1 MLTLI
6 TATAWAQSRTISGK
20 ITSAEDGSVLPGV
33 NVVLKGTSNGIVT
46 DATGSYKLIVPSAN
60 STIVFSFIGFK
71 SVEEPVNGR
80 SVINLALTAETTQL
94 SEFVVTAQGIIKT
107 RNELSYAA
115 QTVSGESISNTR
127 DANFVNALSGKV
139 AGVQIQKNN
148 SLGGSTG
155 IVIRGWKSLNGSNQA
170 LFVVDG
176 VPIDNSTNNASR
188 TSRGTAGYDYGN
200 AGADINADDIESTT
214 ILKGPAATALYG
226 SRASN
231 GVVFIT
237 TKKGRKKGLGVTVNT
252 SVTFSNADKSTF
264 PSYQKQYGGGYGKY
278 YGPTKNGYF
287 DQADV
292 DGDGK
297 LDNIVP
303 TYEDASVGAPFDPNL
318 LVYQWNAFGDPTS
331 PTYRKATP
339 WVGAAND
346 PFSYFQQGVTTNNS
360 VTIDGGN
367 DKGYFK
373 LGYTLNSD
381 KGIQP
386 NSHLKKDF
394 LNFSAS
400 YEIIKKLTATAS
412 INFTNV
418 EGRSRYAQGYG
429 GNNAISSF
437 REWWEVN
444 VDLKEQ
450 EAAYKRTGQNITWNW
465 ASGLPNRTSIIYW
478 DNPYFAVYENVPNDS
493 RLRYLGYTRLD
504 YKITDWL
511 NAMGRVSL
519 DSYTQNQEER
529 TAVGSIVYP
538 AGRYIRRDLT
548 FKEYN
553 YDFLLTANKNL
564 SANLSAKAA
573 AGINIRKTMQNGVSS
588 QTNGGLV
595 VPKIYALSNSVN
607 PIEAPNERDYYS
619 NKQVNGYFADAEVGY
634 KEFIYLNASFRRDVA
649 SSLPIGSNAYNYGQL
664 STSFVFS
671 KFVPDNSV
679 FTYGKLRL
687 NYAEV
692 GADAPFNALTDLY
705 DKPTAFGAIPLFSVP
720 NTKNNNNLKPE
731 RTKSY
736 EAGIETSFLN
746 GRIGL
751 DVTYFNSQSVDQIIP
766 VTVSTAT
773 GYNSKYVNA
782 GVLENKGLEVSLT
795 GTPVKLG
802 AFKWD
807 VSLNW
812 TRIRNKVAK
821 LYDNVTNFAL
831 PNGDFQASGSS
842 NAPLGKSYGTL
853 YGTDYIYTNGQPTV
867 DATTGRY
874 LRTTTT
880 TNEIG
885 NINPKWTGGLQN
897 TFTYKNVS
905 LGFLLDAKQGGDIL
919 SIDMYY
925 GLATGLYQESVGTNE
940 LGKAVRSPVSEGGG
954 ILLPGVN
961 PDGNPNQTRLN
972 MLDYP
977 LAGTLSI
984 GPTHRYVYDAS
995 YLKLREV
1002 LLTYSLPTALITKL
1016 EPLRSLSLSVV
1027 GRNLWIIHKNI
1038 PYADPEDNLGAG
1050 NIQGVQVGSLPNVR
1064 TLGFNI
1070 KATF

>member
-1 MLTLI
+1 M
-6 TATAWAQSRTISGK
+6 
-20 ITSAEDGSVLPGV
+20 
-33 NVVLKGTSNGIVT
+33 
-46 DATGSYKLIVPSAN
+46 
-60 STIVFSFIGFK
+60 
-71 SVEEPVNGR
+71 
-80 SVINLALTAETTQL
+80 
-94 SEFVVTAQGIIKT
+94 
-107 RNELSYAA
+107 
-115 QTVSGESISNTR
+115 
-127 DANFVNALSGKV
+127 
-139 AGVQIQKNN
+139 
-148 SLGGSTG
+148 
-155 IVIRGWKSLNGSNQA
+155 
-170 LFVVDG
+170 VDG
-176 VPIDNSTNNASR
+176 VPIDNSTNNASG

-200 AGADINADDIESTT
+200 SAADINPDDIESTT

-231 GVVFIT
+231 GVVYIT
-237 TKKGRKKGLGVTVNT
+237 TKKGRKKGLGVTINT
-252 SVTFSNADKSTF
+252 SLTFSNADRSTF
-264 PSYQKQYGGGYGKY
+264 PKYQKQYGGGYGKY
-278 YGPTKNGYF
+278 YGPTGDGYF

-297 LDNIVP
+297 PDNIVP
-303 TYEDASVGAPFDPNL
+303 TYEDASVGAPFDPSL

-331 PTYRKATP
+331 PTYKKATP
-339 WVGAAND
+339 WVAAQND
-346 PFSYFQQGVTTNNS
+346 PFSYFQQGITTNNS

-367 DKGYFK
+367 DKGFFK
-373 LGYTLNSD
+373 LGYTFNKD

-386 NSHLKKDF
+386 NSQLQKDY
-394 LNFSAS
+394 LNFSGS
-400 YEIIKKLTATAS
+400 YLVAPRLTATAS
-412 INFTNV
+412 INLTNV
-418 EGRSRYAQGYG
+418 KGKGRYAQGYG
-429 GNNAISSF
+429 GNNNISSF

-444 VDLKEQ
+444 VDIKQQ
-450 EAAYKRTGQNITWNW
+450 EAAYQRTGQNITWNW
-465 ASGLPNRTSIIYW
+465 ASGLPNKAGIIYW
-478 DNPYFAVYENVPNDS
+478 DNPYFAAYENAPNDS
-493 RLRYLGYTRLD
+493 RLRYLGYTKLD

-511 NAMGRVSL
+511 NAMGRISL
-519 DSYTQNQEER
+519 DSYTQTQEEP
-529 TAVGSIVYP
+529 TAVGSIVFP
-538 AGRYIRRDLT
+538 AGRYVRRDLS

-553 YDFLLTANKNL
+553 YDFLLTANKNF
-564 SANLSAKAA
+564 SPSISFKAA
-573 AGINIRKTMQNGVSS
+573 AGVNIRKTSQTGLSA

-607 PIEAPNERDYYS
+607 PIEAPNEQGYYL

-634 KEFIYLNASFRRDVA
+634 KDFIFLNGSYRRDVA
-649 SSLPIGSNAYNYGQL
+649 STLPKGNNAYDYGQI

-671 KFVPDNSV
+671 KFIQENPF
-679 FTYGKLRL
+679 FTFGKLRA

-692 GADAPFNALTDLY
+692 GADAPFNALADLY
-705 DKPTAFGAIPLFSVP
+705 DKPTAFGSIPLFSVP
-720 NTKNNNNLKPE
+720 GTKNNNNLRPE

-736 EAGIETSFLN
+736 EIGVETSYLD

-782 GVLENKGLEVSLT
+782 GILENKGLEVSLT
-795 GTPVKLG
+795 GTPVKIG
-802 AFKWD
+802 AFRWD
-807 VSLNW
+807 VNLNW
-812 TRIRNKVAK
+812 TRIRNKVVK

-831 PNGDFQASGSS
+831 PGGSFQASGSS

-867 DATTGRY
+867 NATTGRY

-885 NINPKWTGGLQN
+885 NINPNWTGGLQN
-897 TFTYKNVS
+897 SFSYKNLS
-905 LGFLLDAKQGGDIL
+905 FSFLLDAKQGGSIL
-919 SIDMYY
+919 SIDQYY
-925 GLATGLYQESVGTNE
+925 GLATGIYEESAGLNE
-940 LGKAVRSPVSEGGG
+940 LGKPIRSAVADGGG

-961 PDGNPNQTRLN
+961 PDGAINATRLN

-977 LAGTLSI
+977 QAGTQTI

-995 YLKLREV
+995 YVKLREV
-1002 LLTYSLPTALITKL
+1002 LFTVAMPPALLAKL
-1016 EPLRSLSLSVV
+1016 NPLRSLSLSVV

-1064 TLGFNI
+1064 NLGFNI